1 MNTNRTSVDDCLTM
15 INFDRKKMNENNDN
29 DNEGNEF
36 PFGGL
41 FRPVEKIS
49 ADFDRFFAGLP
60 SVFSISSQEFNSES
74 SQRP

>member
-1 MNTNRTSVDDCLTM
+1 MNANRTSVDDCLTM

-29 DNEGNEF
+29 DNERNEF

-41 FRPVEKIS
+41 FRPVEKIF

-60 SVFSISSQEFNSES
+60 PVFSIPSQEFSNES